1 MVHPAVYVLIPVLL
15 ACFRKYREYTWGRC
29 RDASSLEG
37 KVFLVT
43 GASSGIGLETA
54 RALARRRA
62 RVILACRDMGRAQ
75 EAVRDIRSRDIAR
88 EVARGRVS
96 PLAASRNP
104 LPPCPLPH
112 TYRNAQ
118 LLSRPPPPPILLP
131 PPSTDMDS
139 RTTAPIPMQLDLA
152 SLKSIRQF
160 TDSVLKDFPKIHVLI
175 NNAGVYFPLSAEQKT
190 TDGFEIHLGVNH
202 LGHFLLTNLLLPKLK
217 ESAPSRVVI
226 VTSSLYENSVDKFI
240 PTAMPPGYSS
250 SKCANVLFCKELAK
264 RADGSGVSV
273 FAVCPGFTYTR
284 LFRSRTLRWYH
295 YILLAPVAFIFMRT
309 ASQGAQ
315 TVLHCAT
322 SEEVNGETGLIYR
335 DCRQY
340 KPKKILKA
348 EVAEELWTVSER
360 MVKLPPS

>member
-75 EAVRDIRSRDIAR
+75 EAVRDIRSRDIAG
-88 EVARGRVS
+88 E
-96 PLAASRNP
+96 L
-104 LPPCPLPH
+104 
-112 TYRNAQ
+112 
-118 LLSRPPPPPILLP
+118 
-131 PPSTDMDS
+131 
-139 RTTAPIPMQLDLA
+139 IPMQLDLA

-335 DCRQY
+335 DCRRY